1 MKMQYAVT
9 RGLLLTAMLMMPMIV
24 SAEAGKVMF
33 VFGQAWLD
41 DAGGTRHE
49 VVKGM
54 SFESGDHFSTAANG
68 RVQLLMADGGL
79 IALRPSTEFVIEE
92 FSYAGSDTGTSDSQD
107 RSFFSLL
114 KGGFRSITGA
124 VGKKDK
130 SAYRVR
136 TPVATIGIRGTD
148 YDAVFCEAAC
158 EPDNTG
164 LYVGVTEGMV
174 VLTNAAGSLEL
185 GPGQYGYV
193 ADEDSAPEISV
204 DGVDVLAAGMASLG
218 ENEEDDAEVQVAV
231 AITGTDVSGQSAS
244 LTEGIEVQA
253 SQSGLVG
260 FAVGPLA
267 TAGHFKNVT
276 SGTGTSILMTD
287 DGDLVNFSGTISNN
301 SQGSSNVASYGVG
314 SAENLDRGEDAA
326 SGIRWGRWANGSI
339 SVLIGDGNSTDQDLG
354 NSSLHWVTGSVDQPT
369 PVLPTTGTAN
379 FTLVGNTNPTDNAGN
394 VGTLGSASLSADFDR
409 QTVDAEVSL
418 SMDANNEIWNAS
430 ATDIALDNSDAT
442 FGGSFDDV
450 SITDTTDGS
459 VSQGDGSL
467 SGFFTG
473 DDNGNVT
480 GAGFGYSLE
489 DGMGT
494 SVTGAAAFDADEP
507 PGGE

>member
-1 MKMQYAVT
+1 MNIRFAVT
-9 RGLLLTAMLMMPMIV
+9 KGLLLTAMLIMPMIA
-24 SAEAGKVMF
+24 SAEAGKVTF

-41 DAGGTRHE
+41 SADGTRQE

-54 SFESGDHFSTAANG
+54 SFENGDHFSTAATG
-68 RVQLLMADGGL
+68 RVQLRMADGGL

-92 FSYAGSDTGTSDSQD
+92 FSYAGSDAGTADSQD
-107 RSFFSLL
+107 RSFFSLV

-148 YDAVFCEAAC
+148 YDAVYCEAAC
-158 EPDNTG
+158 EPGDTG
-164 LYVGVTEGMV
+164 LYVGVTEGGV
-174 VLTNAAGSLEL
+174 ILTNAAGSLEL

-193 ADEDSAPEISV
+193 ADEDSAPEMSA
-204 DGVDVLAAGMASLG
+204 DGVDVLAAGIAWIG
-218 ENEEDDAEVQVAV
+218 ENEESDAEVQVV
-231 AITGTDVSGQSAS
+231 VTGTDGSGQPTS
-244 LTEGIEVQA
+244 LTEGNDVQA
-253 SQSGLVG
+253 SQPGQVG
-260 FAVGPLA
+260 FAAGPLA
-267 TAGHFKNVT
+267 TVDQF
-276 SGTGTSILMTD
+276 SGVSSGPSASVLMTGN
-287 DGDLVNFSGTISNN
+287 GDLVKFGGPIPTD
-301 SQGSSNVASYGVG
+301 SQGNTSDVIYSVG
-314 SAENLDRGEDAA
+314 SAEILDRGEDAA

-339 SVLIGDGNSTDQDLG
+339 SVMDSTGASTDHDLG
-354 NSSLHWVTGSVDQPT
+354 NSSLHWVTGSVGQPT
-369 PVLPTTGTAN
+369 PVLPTTGSAN

-409 QTVDAEVSL
+409 QTVDADVSL

-430 ATDIALDNSDAT
+430 ATDIAIDNADAT

-450 SITDTTDGS
+450 TVTDTTDGS

-473 DDNGNVT
+473 DENGNIS

-494 SVTGAAAFDADEP
+494 SVTGAVAFDADEP